1 VLAAVGAV
9 PREAFVAPELRH
21 LAYRNAPLPIG
32 EQQTISQPFVVAF
45 MLQELQLS
53 GDEKVLEIGTGSGY
67 QTAILAR
74 LARRVVSIE
83 RIEVLAER
91 ATVVLG
97 QLGIE
102 NCEVHV
108 ANGSLGWPEQA
119 PYDAIVVSAASPDVP
134 DALSAQLAEG
144 GRLILPVGSLTA
156 QELML
161 VRRRGGQLHRE
172 NRGPVRFVPLIGE
185 EGWGGASLRG

>member
-45 MLQELQLS
+45 MLQELQLG

-83 RIEVLAER
+83 RIEILAEQ
-91 ATVVLG
+91 ATEVLEH
-97 QLGIE
+97 LGID

-134 DALSAQLAEG
+134 DALTAQLAEG

-185 EGWGGASLRG
+185 EGWGGGSLRG

>member
-1 VLAAVGAV
+1 MEAV
-9 PREAFVAPELRH
+9 PREVFVAPELRE

-32 EQQTISQPFVVAF
+32 EEQTISQPFVVAY
-45 MLQELQLS
+45 MLQELKLS

-67 QTAILAR
+67 QTAILCR
-74 LARRVVSIE
+74 LARHVVSIE

-91 ATVVLG
+91 ASRVLEE
-97 QLGIE
+97 LGID
-102 NCEVHV
+102 NCAVHV
-108 ANGSLGWPEQA
+108 ANGSLGWPDEA
-119 PYDAIVVSAASPDVP
+119 PYDAIVVSAASPEVP
-134 DALSAQLAEG
+134 DALTDQLADG
-144 GRLILPVGSLTA
+144 GRLILPVGSLTS

-161 VRRRGGQLHRE
+161 VYRRGRRLGRE